1 MTEAAAPSLGLAHWW
16 RWLMLLPLALP
27 ALPAQAAPSCPP
39 SPAVIEV
46 KRAIAPPRIDNTLP
60 LPALQRIA
68 GHRRAGRALGLYT
81 ARLEAHWTI
90 AFRRDEKGGET
101 CRWIERVVVTL
112 SMPSR
117 VIYIVRERQPG
128 TCAYESVLVHE
139 REHQATDDAVIE
151 EYQARLRAAAVDAIE
166 ALPAAALTASDPG
179 AAERL
184 AAPVSTALGQT
195 VDALKRE
202 REARQKAVDTPEEYR
217 RVNTAC
223 R

>member
-1 MTEAAAPSLGLAHWW
+1 
-16 RWLMLLPLALP
+16 MLLPLALP